1 MESLITLAGILVAV
15 ATVIGGGFA
24 FRSIQRARAERD
36 RILRG
41 LEAQLGEVLRTA
53 RRTEVAHANVD
64 HKLAVVHG
72 EIGASAI
79 SLHDLRAD
87 HLRRQDFEESMTA
100 IGGALRELLTR
111 TARTEPQQSAHKR
124 KTGRPE

>member
-1 MESLITLAGILVAV
+1 MDSLITLAGILVAV

-24 FRSIQRARAERD
+24 FRSIQRARRERD
-36 RILRG
+36 RILRS
-41 LEAQLGEVLRTA
+41 LEAQLGDVLRTV

-72 EIGASAI
+72 DIGASAV

-87 HLRRQDFEESMTA
+87 HVRRQDFEESMNA
-100 IGGALRELLTR
+100 VGGALRELLTR
-111 TARTEPQQSAHKR
+111 TARTEAQQTAHKR
-124 KTGRPE
+124 KSGRPE

>member
-24 FRSIQRARAERD
+24 FRSIRRARAERD
-36 RILRG
+36 RILRS
-41 LEAQLGEVLRTA
+41 LESQLGEVLRTV

-72 EIGASAI
+72 EIGASAAT
-79 SLHDLRAD
+79 LHDLRAN
-87 HLRRQDFEESMTA
+87 HLRRQDFEESMNA
-100 IGGALRELLTR
+100 VGGALRELLTR